1 MQRSF
6 VAASA
11 AEEARQIAAEEA
23 RKEALR
29 IAEVRAQE
37 QTEIATRQRRRAL
50 TATRVAVVV
59 LVLAVAAGVFAGV
72 QTNTADTA
80 QAQVETQVAALNAIV
95 PGATLAVQL
104 ATLAVQL
111 APAATQGARWGEWVS
126 SQDQLIL
133 DGLPNFAWTPRSQ
146 EFDGVTMMQVPAG
159 CFDMGSSDG
168 GSDEQPAHPQ
178 CFGVPFWI
186 DQTEVTQAQ
195 FARFGGVK
203 AADNWFDGD
212 QRPVEQITW
221 FEARDFCS
229 LRGARLP
236 TEAEWEYAARGPD
249 RLVYPWGDDFN
260 GENAVNDDNSNN
272 QTADVGSRPTGA
284 SWVGVQ
290 DMIGNVWEW
299 VSSLYQPYLYVAD
312 DSREDL
318 INITYVRILRGGSF
332 VNSSIN
338 LGVAFRNY
346 GPPHNYSYYMGFRC
360 AHS

>member
-1 MQRSF
+1 
-6 VAASA
+6 
-11 AEEARQIAAEEA
+11 
-23 RKEALR
+23 
-29 IAEVRAQE
+29 VRAQE
-37 QTEIATRQRRRAL
+37 QTEIATRQRRRTL

-104 ATLAVQL
+104 A
-111 APAATQGARWGEWVS
+111 PGATQGARWGEWVS

-168 GSDEQPAHPQ
+168 GSDEQPVHRQ

-186 DQTEVTQAQ
+186 DQTEVTQSQ
-195 FARFGGVK
+195 FAGFGGVK
-203 AADNWFDGD
+203 AVDNSFSGD
-212 QRPVEQITW
+212 QRPVERITW

-249 RLVYPWGDDFN
+249 NWVYPWGDDLIS
-260 GENAVNDDNSNN
+260 ENAVYSGNSNN
-272 QTADVGSRPTGA
+272 RTADVSSRPAGA
-284 SWVGVQ
+284 SWVGAQ
-290 DMIGNVWEW
+290 DMSGNVWEW
-299 VSSLYQPYLYVAD
+299 VSSLYQPYPYVAD
-312 DSREDL
+312 DGREDL
-318 INITYVRILRGGSF
+318 INRTDSRVQRGGSF
-332 VNSSIN
+332 FFASNN
-338 LGVAFRNY
+338 LRAAFRNVWTPGFKY
-346 GPPHNYSYYMGFRC
+346 FNIGFRC
-360 AHS
+360 ARSQ